1 MEVAGGLPLECQLV
15 DINNLTLF
23 CISKWQQKATG
34 QFPWENMKTTT
45 SSVATHLPAQN
56 SHAVI
61 ETTKQQISGQLW
73 VEISSKPICKQ

>member
-45 SSVATHLPAQN
+45 SSVAMHLPAKN
-56 SHAVI
+56 
-61 ETTKQQISGQLW
+61 
-73 VEISSKPICKQ
+73 